1 MGRRKR
7 QMGHMEVDLM
17 VAIVRIEMTGSD
29 MAVSWILQIGEVMD
43 TCSILVL
50 VLNDTT
56 IIIVI
61 ILTRGVTRDI
71 F

>member
-1 MGRRKR
+1 MIGYWTLKIE
-7 QMGHMEVDLM
+7 EV
-17 VAIVRIEMTGSD
+17 I
-29 MAVSWILQIGEVMD
+29 D
-43 TCSILVL
+43 TSTILVL
-50 VLNDTT
+50 VVRGTM